1 MMTECW
7 HDPQHQQRQ
16 QRQQHQRKWFM
27 TYGGP
32 SENYHSAV
40 KRICNEAIEFDV
52 FDEIIGYTEKDL
64 MADSSFWLTHRQF
77 IESNA
82 DRGYGCWLWKP
93 YLTKKT
99 LDRMNENDLLVYAD
113 AGCFMNNDGKARL
126 FEYFDMLNTS
136 AEIGNVSFQMEH
148 LEESYTKMDILD
160 WYGANNDPRIMKT
173 GQLVGG
179 IFVLRK
185 CRHTVELIDRW
196 YDGCCQYH
204 LIDDSCGTLP
214 NVPMFHAARN
224 DQSIFSVLRK
234 KYGTISLT
242 DETWFDSDWYVA
254 GKTYPIWAIRKRH

>member
-1 MMTECW
+1 MTECW
-7 HDPQHQQRQ
+7 QDPQHQQRQ
-16 QRQQHQRKWFM
+16 QRQRKWFM

-40 KRICNEAIEFDV
+40 KRICNEASGFDV

-64 MADSSFWLTHRQF
+64 MADSSFWRTHRQF

-82 DRGYGCWLWKP
+82 DRGYGCWLWKS

-99 LDRMNENDLLVYAD
+99 LDKMNENDLLVYAD
-113 AGCFMNNDGKARL
+113 AGCFMKNDGKARL

-148 LEESYTKMDILD
+148 LEESYTKMDILE

-179 IFVLRK
+179 IFILRK

-254 GKTYPIWAIRKRH
+254 GKTYPIWAIRMRH